1 GEKFPIS
8 WDPDPIG
15 DGDWEVN
22 RFPEGGWDG
31 MGRMRALE
39 QETRD
44 LDMENKHIKV
54 LKSSYGVTTP
64 QELHDVYIST
74 LTMEQYLALIQ
85 DNIRL
90 GVIKPEIGNDVEFEI
105 NSQFMKELR
114 RNLFTGIDDEDAHEH
129 VRRVLEIAYLF
140 LNHGVTHDVKMLR
153 VFPITL
159 TRATSI
165 WEKRLTPGVIITW
178 DLLEKAFIEQYC
190 PPFKTA
196 RKLEEI

>member
-1 GEKFPIS
+1 
-8 WDPDPIG
+8 
-15 DGDWEVN
+15 
-22 RFPEGGWDG
+22 
-31 MGRMRALE
+31 
-39 QETRD
+39 
-44 LDMENKHIKV
+44 
-54 LKSSYGVTTP
+54 
-64 QELHDVYIST
+64 
-74 LTMEQYLALIQ
+74 
-85 DNIRL
+85 
-90 GVIKPEIGNDVEFEI
+90 
-105 NSQFMKELR
+105 MKELR

-178 DLLEKAFIEQYC
+178 DLLKKASIEQYC

-196 RKLEEI
+196 RKLEEIQSFQQGIDEMILDIPTRIMLDSKEFIPLMIPAQALKSIQVMEDHSHNWYDEATTKESINDSLDNVDMKKIKENIHAFRGS